1 MDAQI
6 TQLVLT
12 LSQQNLEL
20 SQEVTRLRAELAKYQ
35 SAPVAMPTPPATKK
49 KVATPVIPP
58 SPVEDSSS
66 VPVPPKIV
74 KKKLNVTPEGHS
86 AHVASGKKVAAINA
100 MRKEFMAAAQLE
112 GEW

>member
-35 SAPVAMPTPPATKK
+35 SAPVAMPTPPVTKK
-49 KVATPVIPP
+49 KVATPVIPVP
-58 SPVEDSSS
+58 EEDSSS
-66 VPVPPKIV
+66 VPTPPKIV
-74 KKKLNVTPEGHS
+74 KKKLNITPQGHT